1 MNKQTSASRF
11 TAAER
16 ENMRRFWR
24 EYEEHYEAIQETLR
38 EEARS
43 IPQFAPMM
51 TQMSPEE
58 LEAQGEKSREMERA
72 AIMEGEW
79 GPYLA
84 HLREQGKT
92 YASAGVGFGTWFDL
106 VTVVRR
112 CFLDDFADDIDP
124 DELVDVLA
132 GMDRFLDLGM
142 ATIGEAYIATKQ
154 EVILSQQEEI
164 REISTPVLQVR
175 DQMLILPIV
184 GMVDTHRARQL
195 TEDLLHKIKDRRA
208 RVVVMDITAVP
219 VVDSKVANHF
229 VQTVDAAKLM
239 GATVI
244 ITGVSPEIA
253 RTLVTIGAS
262 LGEVTTVGNLQA
274 GIEAAERMLGLR
286 VGQDDPT
293 LSQAAE

>member
-1 MNKQTSASRF
+1 
-11 TAAER
+11 
-16 ENMRRFWR
+16 
-24 EYEEHYEAIQETLR
+24 
-38 EEARS
+38 
-43 IPQFAPMM
+43 
-51 TQMSPEE
+51 
-58 LEAQGEKSREMERA
+58 
-72 AIMEGEW
+72 
-79 GPYLA
+79 
-84 HLREQGKT
+84 
-92 YASAGVGFGTWFDL
+92 
-106 VTVVRR
+106 
-112 CFLDDFADDIDP
+112 
-124 DELVDVLA
+124 
-132 GMDRFLDLGM
+132 MDRFLDLGM